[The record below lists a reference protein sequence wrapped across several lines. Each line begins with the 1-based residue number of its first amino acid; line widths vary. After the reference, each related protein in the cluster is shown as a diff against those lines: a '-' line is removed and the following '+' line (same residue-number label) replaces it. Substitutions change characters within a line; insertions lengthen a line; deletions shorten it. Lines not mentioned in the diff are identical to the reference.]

1 MSLLNA
7 TCHPALGVPYIDPR
21 GQRVVIAIVK
31 ATFEQ
36 DRLGRM
42 VPAAEPSPVR
52 VADVLWNDELPNSS
66 VKYPSDVCCE
76 KRGVDVVL
84 VGVALSPRPVT
95 RMDIAARIG
104 ALEAPLVVHGER
116 LFYKGA
122 RGVAISEATRFE
134 AMPVVY
140 ERAYGGMTA
149 DGSLVEERNPAGV
162 GVAHRDKD
170 LIDTPAPQIE
180 HPAFPH
186 TGPGEDHPPM
196 GYGATRPHW
205 MPRRS
210 YAGTFDD
217 AWRETRMPILPL
229 DFDPRFENVAHPSLQ
244 LGGDGERQSPNH
256 VEEAPIPGTEITV
269 LGMSEGG
276 LFRCEL
282 PDLKLVLHGIRNHDR
297 TSHRPYVD
305 TILIEPARRRVEL
318 VYRVVFT
325 MGRGRTSL
333 REVRVDTDD

>member
-1 MSLLNA
+1 VSLVNA
-7 TCHPALGVPYIDPR
+7 TCHPALGVPYVDPR

-42 VPAAEPSPVR
+42 APAAEPSPVR
-52 VADVLWNDELPNSS
+52 AADVLWNEEFPNSS

-76 KRGVDVVL
+76 KRGVDVVV
-84 VGVALSPRPVT
+84 VGAALSPRPVA
-95 RMDIAARIG
+95 RMDIAVRVG
-104 ALEAPLVVHGER
+104 ALEAPLVVYGER
-116 LFYKGA
+116 IFYKGA
-122 RGVAISEATRFE
+122 PGIAISPPARFE
-134 AMPVVY
+134 VMPVLY

-162 GVAHRDKD
+162 GVAHRDKN

-186 TGPGEDHPPM
+186 TGPNDDHPPM

-217 AWRETRMPILPL
+217 VWRETRMPILPL
-229 DFDPRFENVAHPSLQ
+229 DYDPHFENVAHPSLQ
-244 LGGDGERQSPNH
+244 L
-256 VEEAPIPGTEITV
+256 EEPLDAGTEITV

-282 PDLKLVLHGIRNHDR
+282 PVPKLVFHGIRNHDR
-297 TSHRPYVD
+297 SFRRPHVD

-318 VYRVVFT
+318 VYRAVFI

-333 REVRVDTDD
+333 REVRVDNDD